1 MKHNP
6 NGNEQQKWASQ
17 APTFVQWKRRREK
30 EVGAS
35 YVWAIGNAKPA
46 LTSVVFPFS
55 FIHLEIVEQFWQ
67 IVNVNFYIDCQ
78 YFSLFGERL
87 TRAMVVA
94 PLLRLPQSGVRCMG
108 LYRSSFNPVKSHICT
123 QSLQLNNQ
131 RAKCFS
137 TSISKWQDQAFLE
150 RTRNIGI
157 IAHIDAGK
165 TTTTER
171 MLFYSGFT
179 RRIGDVDEGSTVTD
193 FLPAER
199 ARGITIQSAAI
210 TFHWP
215 PGDGAEGPAVT
226 KDPSVPRSANSH
238 TINLIDTPGHADFT
252 FEVMRSLRILDGAV
266 CILDGVA
273 GVEAQTEQV
282 WKQASTYKIPRV
294 LYVNKLDR
302 DGAAFGRTVREVSSR
317 LSVHPAVCHIPWFQG
332 GNGPFIGIADAINL
346 QGLKWKEGEDGRA
359 VKMMNLEQ
367 LDAEEPALAEELRKA
382 RIALVELLSEQ
393 DEIMVEK
400 FFEHEDHLAV
410 PSMDIIDSLRRC
422 VLDPTSR
429 IVPLFAGASFRN
441 MGVQPLLD
449 AVVNLLPSP
458 PEAPDPE
465 VSIGGVK
472 GGLRRLL
479 SGDLIVEQEEQ
490 VSISA
495 KGKKKKKSLQINAKD
510 AIAKLNSCALAFKVV
525 NDPKRGVLVYVRVY
539 SGSLDR
545 NSLLFNTNLHLSER
559 APRLLKMYAND
570 AVEVDSI
577 PAGHIGVVV
586 GLKHARTGDTLL
598 SYAGNKPTPPEPL
611 TTLQLR
617 PIDVPPPVFFTS
629 VEPHSLSEE
638 KRVQDSLSL
647 LLREDPSLHVSVDEE
662 SGQTLLSGMG
672 ELHLEIARD
681 RLIGD
686 LKAKAS
692 MGRIEIGYRES
703 TLGVSNT
710 ITKIFEK
717 EIAGRQGK
725 AGCTAMVEP
734 CNEESVSEAADED
747 TILAQTIEGN
757 QIIIRAPGLQVETG
771 RNEEETSPFLPPGMD
786 LNTLRTSL
794 QNGALAAL
802 ARGPQ
807 FTFPMHNTRVTLT
820 IDPIEHLF
828 GGDSTTAALSAAAR
842 QATSAALRDVL
853 TGAGTVMMEPVMN
866 VIISVDE
873 ASLGS
878 VVHDISS
885 SRGGHIL
892 SLDDDVSASTTES
905 SESFPPIDPKRVYA
919 PADPFETPS
928 VGIEMPAS
936 ASRQRN
942 ITAKVPLKEMVGYL
956 KHLRSLTAG
965 RGTFVMSVDR
975 FENMS
980 AQRQK
985 AVLAELRGGF

>member
-1 MKHNP
+1 
-6 NGNEQQKWASQ
+6 
-17 APTFVQWKRRREK
+17 
-30 EVGAS
+30 
-35 YVWAIGNAKPA
+35 
-46 LTSVVFPFS
+46 
-55 FIHLEIVEQFWQ
+55 
-67 IVNVNFYIDCQ
+67 
-78 YFSLFGERL
+78 
-87 TRAMVVA
+87 MVVA

-108 LYRSSFNPVKSHICT
+108 FYRSSFNPVKSHICA
-123 QSLQLNNQ
+123 QSLQLNIQ

-137 TSISKWQDQAFLE
+137 TSISKWQDEAFLE

-252 FEVMRSLRILDGAV
+252 FEVMRSVRILDGAV

-282 WKQASTYKIPRV
+282 WKQASTYNIPRV

-400 FFEHEDHLAV
+400 FFEYEDHLAV
-410 PSMDIIDSLRRC
+410 PPMDIIDSLRRC

-479 SGDLIVEQEEQ
+479 SGDLIVEQSEQ
-490 VSISA
+490 AS
-495 KGKKKKKSLQINAKD
+495 
-510 AIAKLNSCALAFKVV
+510 NSAFKVV

-617 PIDVPPPVFFTS
+617 PIEVPPPVFFTS

-647 LLREDPSLHVSVDEE
+647 LLREDPSLHVSIDEE

-692 MGRIEIGYRES
+692 MGHIEIGYRES
-703 TLGVSNT
+703 TLGASNT

-717 EIAGRQGK
+717 EIAGRHGK

-734 CNEESVSEAADED
+734 CNDESVSEAVDED

-786 LNTLRTSL
+786 INTLRTSL

-828 GGDSTTAALSAAAR
+828 GGDSTTSALSAAAR
-842 QATSAALRDVL
+842 QATSAALRDIL
-853 TGAGTVMMEPVMN
+853 TGTGTVMMEPVMN

-892 SLDDDVSASTTES
+892 SLDDDVSASTTDS
-905 SESFPPIDPKRVYA
+905 SEPLPPSTRNVY
-919 PADPFETPS
+919 PFETPS
-928 VGIEMPAS
+928 VGIEMPVS

>member
-1 MKHNP
+1 
-6 NGNEQQKWASQ
+6 
-17 APTFVQWKRRREK
+17 
-30 EVGAS
+30 
-35 YVWAIGNAKPA
+35 
-46 LTSVVFPFS
+46 
-55 FIHLEIVEQFWQ
+55 
-67 IVNVNFYIDCQ
+67 
-78 YFSLFGERL
+78 
-87 TRAMVVA
+87 MVVA
-94 PLLRLPQSGVRCMG
+94 SLLRVPQPGMRYMSSHYRTQTKRLLVSRG
-108 LYRSSFNPVKSHICT
+108 LLHWGQQK
-123 QSLQLNNQ
+123 QS
-131 RAKCFS
+131 FS
-137 TSISKWQDQAFLE
+137 TSFARWANEVLD

-215 PGDGAEGPAVT
+215 PGEGGRAQS
-226 KDPSVPRSANSH
+226 DPQDSSLPKCAHSH

-282 WKQASTYKIPRV
+282 WHQASTYKIPRV
-294 LYVNKLDR
+294 IYVNKLDR
-302 DGAAFGRTVREVSSR
+302 DGAAFGRTIREVSSR
-317 LSVHPAVCHIPWFQG
+317 LSVYPAVCQIPWFEG
-332 GNGPFIGIADAINL
+332 GNGAFVGVADAINL
-346 QGLKWKEGEDGRA
+346 QGLRWKEGEDGRT
-359 VKMMNLEQ
+359 VKMVDLQQ
-367 LDAEEPALAEELRKA
+367 LDNEEPSLAQELRKA
-382 RIALVELLSEQ
+382 RTALVELLSEQ
-393 DEIMVEK
+393 DEIIVEK
-400 FFEHEDHLAV
+400 FFECEEDHLAV
-410 PSMDIIDSLRRC
+410 APMDVVDSLRRC

-429 IVPLFAGASFRN
+429 IVPVFAGASFRN
-441 MGVQPLLD
+441 IGVQPLLD

-458 PEAPDPE
+458 PETPDPE

-479 SGDLIVEQEEQ
+479 SGDLIVELNQQ
-490 VSISA
+490 ASA
-495 KGKKKKKSLQINAKD
+495 PLKGKKKKKAMAQADPKEAITKLQ
-510 AIAKLNSCALAFKVV
+510 SCALAFKVV
-525 NDPKRGVLVYVRVY
+525 NDAKRGVLVYVRVY

-545 NSLLFNTNLHLSER
+545 NTLLFNTNLHLSER

-586 GLKHARTGDTLL
+586 GLKHARTGDTLV
-598 SYAGNKPTPPEPL
+598 SYAGNKATPPEPL
-611 TTLQLR
+611 TSLQLR

-638 KRVQDSLSL
+638 KRMQESLAL

-672 ELHLEIARD
+672 ELHLDIARD
-681 RLIGD
+681 RLIND

-703 TLGVSNT
+703 GLGAST
-710 ITKIFEK
+710 AITKIFDR
-717 EIAGRQGK
+717 EIAGRRGK

-734 CNEESVSEAADED
+734 FNEADVSNSTDED
-747 TILAQTIEGN
+747 TLLAETIDGN
-757 QIIIRAPGLQVETG
+757 QVIIRAPGLQVERTSTS
-771 RNEEETSPFLPPGMD
+771 EEETSPLLPPNVD
-786 LNTLRTSL
+786 AAALRTAV

-820 IDPIEHLF
+820 INPAEHLF
-828 GGDSTTAALSAAAR
+828 GNETTTSALSAAAR
-842 QATSAALRDVL
+842 QATAAALRDL
-853 TGAGTVMMEPVMN
+853 LAGPGTVMMEPVMN

-892 SLDDDVSASTTES
+892 SLDEDVPVSETDAASEDTMAAEDAL
-905 SESFPPIDPKRVYA
+905 PPIDPNRVYA
-919 PADPFETPS
+919 PPDPFESPS
-928 VGIEMPAS
+928 VGANVPVS
-936 ASRQRN
+936 TSRPRT

-985 AVLAELRGGF
+985 AVVAELRGVF

>member
-1 MKHNP
+1 M
-6 NGNEQQKWASQ
+6 A
-17 APTFVQWKRRREK
+17 
-30 EVGAS
+30 
-35 YVWAIGNAKPA
+35 
-46 LTSVVFPFS
+46 
-55 FIHLEIVEQFWQ
+55 
-67 IVNVNFYIDCQ
+67 
-78 YFSLFGERL
+78 
-87 TRAMVVA
+87 VA
-94 PLLRLPQSGVRCMG
+94 PLLRFPQSGTRWMG
-108 LYRSSFNPVKSHICT
+108 YLCRTPCSPVKRHICPK
-123 QSLQLNNQ
+123 SLQLKIQ
-131 RAKCFS
+131 QAQCFS
-137 TSISKWQDQAFLE
+137 TSLPRWQGEALG

-215 PGDGAEGPAVT
+215 PGEADGQRDSQ
-226 KDPSVPRSANSH
+226 DPSLPRSAMSH

-282 WKQASTYKIPRV
+282 WHQASTYRIPRV
-294 LYVNKLDR
+294 IYVNKLDR

-317 LSVHPAVCHIPWFQG
+317 LSVYPAVCQIPWFEG
-332 GNGPFIGIADAINL
+332 GNGAFVGVADAVNL
-346 QGLKWKEGEDGRA
+346 QGLRWNEGEDGRT
-359 VKMMNLEQ
+359 VKMMDLEQ
-367 LDAEEPALAEELRKA
+367 LEAEEPSLAQELRRA
-382 RIALVELLSEQ
+382 RVALIELLSEQ
-393 DEIMVEK
+393 DEAIVEK
-400 FFEHEDHLAV
+400 FFECEEDHLALS
-410 PSMDIIDSLRRC
+410 PMDIVDSLRRC
-422 VLDPTSR
+422 VLDQMSR
-429 IVPLFAGASFRN
+429 IVPVFAGASFRN

-472 GGLRRLL
+472 GGLRPLL
-479 SGDLIVEQEEQ
+479 SGDLIMEQSEKTS
-490 VSISA
+490 VPA
-495 KGKKKKKSLQINAKD
+495 KGKKKKKSSLQTDPKD
-510 AIAKLNSCALAFKVV
+510 AISKLQSCALAFKVV
-525 NDPKRGVLVYVRVY
+525 NDAKRGVLVYVRVY

-545 NSLLFNTNLHLSER
+545 NSLLFNTNLYLSER
-559 APRLLKMYAND
+559 APRLLKMYANE

-586 GLKHARTGDTLL
+586 GLKHARTGDTLV
-598 SYAGNKPTPPEPL
+598 SYTGNKATPPEPL
-611 TTLQLR
+611 TSLQLR

-638 KRVQDSLSL
+638 KRMQDSLAL

-681 RLIGD
+681 RLIND

-703 TLGVSNT
+703 GLGAST
-710 ITKIFEK
+710 AITKIFDK
-717 EIAGRQGK
+717 EIAGRRGK
-725 AGCTAMVEP
+725 AGCTAVVEP
-734 CNEESVSEAADED
+734 VNGEDVSDATDED
-747 TILAQTIEGN
+747 TIQAETLDGN
-757 QIIIRAPGLQVETG
+757 QIIIRAPGLQLDRTY
-771 RNEEETSPFLPPGMD
+771 RADEETSPLLPPGMD
-786 LNTLRTSL
+786 PAALRAAL

-820 IDPIEHLF
+820 IDPAEHLF
-828 GGDSTTAALSAAAR
+828 GNDTTTSALSAAAR
-842 QATSAALRDVL
+842 QATYAALRDL
-853 TGAGTVMMEPVMN
+853 LAGPGTVMMEPVMN

-892 SLDDDVSASTTES
+892 SLDEDMPAAGSALAEDSL
-905 SESFPPIDPKRVYA
+905 PPIDPSRVYA
-919 PADPFETPS
+919 PRDPFEAPS
-928 VGIEMPAS
+928 IGVEIPVS
-936 ASRQRN
+936 TSRQRT

-980 AQRQK
+980 SQRQK

>member
-1 MKHNP
+1 
-6 NGNEQQKWASQ
+6 
-17 APTFVQWKRRREK
+17 
-30 EVGAS
+30 
-35 YVWAIGNAKPA
+35 
-46 LTSVVFPFS
+46 
-55 FIHLEIVEQFWQ
+55 
-67 IVNVNFYIDCQ
+67 
-78 YFSLFGERL
+78 
-87 TRAMVVA
+87 
-94 PLLRLPQSGVRCMG
+94 
-108 LYRSSFNPVKSHICT
+108 
-123 QSLQLNNQ
+123 
-131 RAKCFS
+131 
-137 TSISKWQDQAFLE
+137 
-150 RTRNIGI
+150 
-157 IAHIDAGK
+157 
-165 TTTTER
+165 
-171 MLFYSGFT
+171 
-179 RRIGDVDEGSTVTD
+179 
-193 FLPAER
+193 
-199 ARGITIQSAAI
+199 
-210 TFHWP
+210 
-215 PGDGAEGPAVT
+215 
-226 KDPSVPRSANSH
+226 
-238 TINLIDTPGHADFT
+238 
-252 FEVMRSLRILDGAV
+252 LRILDGAV

-282 WKQASTYKIPRV
+282 WNQASTYKIPRV
-294 LYVNKLDR
+294 IYVNKLDR

-317 LSVHPAVCHIPWFQG
+317 LAVYPAVCQIPWFKG
-332 GNGPFIGIADAINL
+332 GNGSFVGVADAINL
-346 QGLKWKEGEDGRA
+346 QGLRWKEGEDGRA

-367 LDAEEPALAEELRKA
+367 LDAEESSLAQELRRA

-393 DEIMVEK
+393 DEAIVEK
-400 FFEHEDHLAV
+400 FFECDEDHLAV
-410 PSMDIIDSLRRC
+410 PPMDIIDSLRRC
-422 VLDPTSR
+422 VLDQSSR

-479 SGDLIVEQEEQ
+479 SGDLIVEQNEKA
-490 VSISA
+490 SA
-495 KGKKKKKSLQINAKD
+495 PVKGKKKKKAAVQADPKD
-510 AIAKLNSCALAFKVV
+510 AISKLQSCALAFKVV

-611 TTLQLR
+611 TSLQLR

-638 KRVQDSLSL
+638 KRMQESLAL

-681 RLIGD
+681 RLIND
-686 LKAKAS
+686 HKAKAS

-703 TLGVSNT
+703 GLGVSNA
-710 ITKIFEK
+710 ITKIFDK
-717 EIAGRQGK
+717 EVAGRRGK
-725 AGCTAMVEP
+725 AGCTAIVEP
-734 CNEESVSEAADED
+734 IDEQDLSEITDED
-747 TILAQTIEGN
+747 TLLAETMEGN
-757 QIIIRAPGLQVETG
+757 QIIIRAPGLQVDRSS
-771 RNEEETSPFLPPGMD
+771 RNDEETSPFLPPGLD
-786 LNTLRTSL
+786 PASLRAAL

-820 IDPIEHLF
+820 VSPEEHLF
-828 GGDSTTAALSAAAR
+828 GNDTTTSALSAAAR
-842 QATSAALRDVL
+842 QATSAALRDL
-853 TGAGTVMMEPVMN
+853 LSGPGTVMMEPVMN

-892 SLDDDVSASTTES
+892 SLDEEVPLSATDASGSPAEDNL
-905 SESFPPIDPKRVYA
+905 PPIDSKRVYA
-919 PADPFETPS
+919 PPDPFETPS
-928 VGIEMPAS
+928 VGAEVPVS
-936 ASRQRN
+936 ACRPRT